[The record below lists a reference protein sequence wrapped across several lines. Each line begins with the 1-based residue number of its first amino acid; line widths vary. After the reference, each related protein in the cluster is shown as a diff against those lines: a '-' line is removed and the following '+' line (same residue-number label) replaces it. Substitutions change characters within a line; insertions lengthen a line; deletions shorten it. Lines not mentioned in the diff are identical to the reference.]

1 MIPKISLQDLLAGI
15 AAAALIPFA
24 MLDYGRP
31 LRPTGRE
38 LLAAAFGIALLI
50 LIATG
55 CAPGPLEP
63 LTPAE
68 ERALAAQVMA
78 ADICGARSWGTRCH
92 QRAVRWYYKLTEKE
106 GRK

>member
-1 MIPKISLQDLLAGI
+1 MKALA
-15 AAAALIPFA
+15 L
-24 MLDYGRP
+24 
-31 LRPTGRE
+31 
-38 LLAAAFGIALLI
+38 ALL
-50 LIATG
+50 LVG

-78 ADICGARSWGTRCH
+78 SDICGALSWGTRCH
-92 QRAVRWYYKLTEKE
+92 QRAVRLYYKLTEKE